1 MLKKLSLNI
10 DIKKYIIAV
19 SILLCVFIIIG
30 ILIGLNIKNYDGIEE
45 NNISGLSGTIYY
57 FLHNSSLVL
66 VSLSGLFLFGIP
78 SLVFI
83 VFNGI
88 VFGIAIGMSFING
101 MSIAEIL
108 LRLSHGI
115 FEIPSMIVATAI
127 GFLGFTFYQKKNKK
141 EIMIY
146 SLKMGVT
153 AMIILFVAA
162 VFEANVTDRLVGL
175 YKG

>member
-1 MLKKLSLNI
+1 MFKKLSSNI
-10 DIKKYIIAV
+10 DIKKHIIAA
-19 SILLCVFIIIG
+19 SLLLCVFIIVG
-30 ILIGLNIKNYDGIEE
+30 IFIGLNIKSYDGIEE

-57 FLHNSSLVL
+57 FLHNSRLIL
-66 VSLSGLFLFGIP
+66 VSLSGIFLFGIS

-88 VFGIAIGMSFING
+88 VFGIAIGMSYING
-101 MSIAEIL
+101 MGVIEII

-115 FEIPSMIVATAI
+115 LEIPSMILATAI

-146 SLKMGVT
+146 SLKMGVI
-153 AMIILFVAA
+153 AMIVLFVAA
-162 VFEANVTDRLVGL
+162 IFEANLTDRLVYL